1 MTLMFKD
8 FIIPAFLITLCILN
22 YYYIKAIKEEKEKEK
37 EKER

>member
-1 MTLMFKD
+1 MNLVIRD

-22 YYYIKAIKEEKEKEK
+22 YYYIKAIKEENKK